1 MSNEK
6 KGLFPK
12 AKTEIVET
20 VKEALF
26 PETETPETLTEPET
40 EMSAHDEFM
49 QGVEEPVKITDDY
62 FNAMAEAAA
71 KAIEENKL
79 NEITGEYLKLSDF
92 KKDEKRVFIFTGMST
107 FIEQKTGAT
116 IPAAQL
122 VGAQNKINYICAS
135 SVVVSACAKIDNFP
149 CAVII
154 QSKGKAKS
162 AKGEYYDA
170 SVFTV

>member
-1 MSNEK
+1 MSNET

-12 AKTEIVET
+12 AKKEIIET
-20 VKEALF
+20 VNEALF
-26 PETETPETLTEPET
+26 PETETPETVTPET
-40 EMSAHDEFM
+40 ETELTAEQEFM
-49 QGVEEPVKITDDY
+49 QGVEAPVQLSDDY

-116 IPAAQL
+116 IPA
-122 VGAQNKINYICAS
+122 
-135 SVVVSACAKIDNFP
+135 
-149 CAVII
+149 
-154 QSKGKAKS
+154 
-162 AKGEYYDA
+162 
-170 SVFTV
+170 